1 MAQVV
6 VYGPGGARTTAN
18 NEKRP
23 GEDKSE
29 LERLLDGKDE
39 KKNRRNL
46 V

>member
-29 LERLLDGKDE
+29 LERLLEELDK
-39 KKNRRNL
+39 
-46 V
+46 